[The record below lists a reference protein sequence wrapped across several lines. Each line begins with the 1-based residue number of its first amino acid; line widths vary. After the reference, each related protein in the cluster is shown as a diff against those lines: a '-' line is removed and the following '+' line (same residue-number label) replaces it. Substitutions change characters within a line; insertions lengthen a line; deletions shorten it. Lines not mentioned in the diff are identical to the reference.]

1 MTPKTVA
8 YYDWFEDLQPVIL
21 ANLNEI
27 LASKGIDPLRDL
39 HGGSFKD
46 GKWVG
51 VLDSKDYR
59 NYWHVYL
66 ELWGER
72 VRNDSYDEVYYPWC
86 DDDEEWDYCYE
97 RAEKFA
103 DIKRSGYPHTDPKW
117 ACDLVTAV
125 RKMCRD
131 YDLYEGV
138 LIKWSW

>member
-1 MTPKTVA
+1 MTPKTVE
-8 YYDWFEDLQPVIL
+8 YYDWFEDLQPIIL

-27 LASKGIDPLRDL
+27 LAGKGIDPVRDL

-46 GKWVG
+46 GKWVS
-51 VLDSKDYR
+51 VSDSRDYR

-72 VRNDSYDEVYYPWC
+72 VRNDSYDEVYYPWS
-86 DDDEEWDYCYE
+86 DDDEEWAYWYE
-97 RAEKFA
+97 QAEKFA

-131 YDLYEGV
+131 HDLYEGV

>member
-1 MTPKTVA
+1 MTPKTVE
-8 YYDWFEDLQPVIL
+8 YFDWFEDLQPVIL

-27 LASKGIDPLRDL
+27 LVSKGIDPVRDL

-46 GKWVG
+46 GKWVS
-51 VLDSKDYR
+51 VSDSRDYR

-72 VRNDSYDEVYYPWC
+72 VRNDSYDEVYFPWC
-86 DDDEEWDYCYE
+86 DDNEEWAYCYE
-97 RAEKFA
+97 QAENFA
-103 DIKRSGYPHTDPKW
+103 DIKRSGYTHTDPKW

-131 YDLYEGV
+131 HDLYEGV